1 MSHDILVTTLIAD
14 DILVVTGITPQDR
27 LLTPVIKAFVPHAR
41 NHWRKPQSPGKIEKT
56 NLLYQSTL

>member
-27 LLTPVIKAFVPHAR
+27 LLTPVIKAFVTHVS
-41 NHWRKPQSPGKIEKT
+41 NHWRKPQSPGK
-56 NLLYQSTL
+56 N